1 MSDGIATVG
10 VEPRDGQ
17 GTEGRVARDADGRPL
32 HVAEQRASALMRM
45 LRTDRVAVI
54 ALLVIVAIVLVA
66 LLAPVLPL
74 ASPTKTKF
82 SAKLLPPLTN
92 GHLLGTDQLGRDT
105 LSRLVW
111 GARVSLTVGALA
123 ALIAASVGALI
134 GIIAGYIG
142 GRVDNL
148 IMRLIDIMLAF
159 PYILLAIGLVAAL
172 GPGLVNAML
181 AIAVANISF
190 YARNMR
196 GNVLTIRNQPYI
208 ESALA
213 AGATH
218 RRVLFRHVLPNILP
232 ALLILVSLNVGWMI
246 TETAGLSFLGLG
258 AQPPTA
264 DWGSML
270 ADGRQFITVTYYTAT
285 IPGIMI
291 LILVLALN
299 VLGDSLRDALDPRLR
314 NR

>member
-1 MSDGIATVG
+1 MA
-10 VEPRDGQ
+10 EA
-17 GTEGRVARDADGRPL
+17 GRVRAFPQRVLAASEPSPRRPPL
-32 HVAEQRASALMRM
+32 LLQM
-45 LRTDRVAVI
+45 LRRDRFAAA
-54 ALLVIVAIVLVA
+54 ALIVVLAIIVTA
-66 LLAPVLPL
+66 LLAPVLGL
-74 ASPTKTKF
+74 DSPTKTGF
-82 SAKLLPPLTN
+82 GDRLLLPLSPD
-92 GHLLGTDQLGRDT
+92 HLLGTDQLGRDV

-111 GARVSLTVGALA
+111 GARVSLLIGVLA
-123 ALIAASVGALI
+123 AVVASTIGSLVGLL
-134 GIIAGYIG
+134 AGYFG
-142 GRVDNL
+142 GGADSV

-159 PYILLAIGLVAAL
+159 PYILLAIALVAAL
-172 GPGLVNAML
+172 GPGLVNAMI
-181 AIAVANISF
+181 AIAVANVAF
-190 YARNMR
+190 YARNIR
-196 GNVLTIRNQPYI
+196 GIVLGLRHQAYI
-208 ESALA
+208 EAAQA

-218 RRVLFRHVLPNILP
+218 GRILASHILPNTIAP
-232 ALLILVSLNVGWMI
+232 ILVLVSMNIGWMI

-270 ADGRQFITVTYYTAT
+270 ADGRQFITVKYHLAT

>member
-1 MSDGIATVG
+1 MSDHTATARG
-10 VEPRDGQ
+10 ADRALS
-17 GTEGRVARDADGRPL
+17 RSVASTFRSAERRP
-32 HVAEQRASALMRM
+32 SALVLM
-45 LRTDRVAVI
+45 LRRDRIAAA
-54 ALLVIVAIVLVA
+54 ALLVVIVIVALA
-66 LLAPVLPL
+66 LLAPTLPL
-74 ASPTKTKF
+74 SSPTKAKF
-82 SAKLLPPLTN
+82 SDKLLPPLSS
-92 GHLLGTDQLGRDT
+92 GHLLGTDQLGRDMM
-105 LSRLVW
+105 SRLIW
-111 GARVSLTVGALA
+111 GARVSLTVGVVA
-123 ALIAASVGALI
+123 ALLASTIGALI
-134 GIIAGYIG
+134 GIVAGYLG
-142 GRVDNL
+142 GRLDNL

-159 PYILLAIGLVAAL
+159 PYILLAIALVAAL

-196 GNVLTIRNQPYI
+196 GNVLTLRNQAYI
-208 ESALA
+208 EAALA

-218 RRVLFRHVLPNILP
+218 RRILARHILPNLVP
-232 ALLILVSLNVGWMI
+232 PLLVLVSMNVGWMI

-270 ADGRQFITVTYYTAT
+270 ADGRQFITVAYHVAT
-285 IPGIMI
+285 IPGMMI

-299 VLGDSLRDALDPRLR
+299 ILGDSLRDALDPRLR

>member
-1 MSDGIATVG
+1 MTDRMATVTT
-10 VEPRDGQ
+10 VERTVPR
-17 GTEGRVARDADGRPL
+17 ADAASFRSAERRP
-32 HVAEQRASALMRM
+32 SAVVQM
-45 LRTDRVAVI
+45 LRRDRIAAAALIIVVI
-54 ALLVIVAIVLVA
+54 IVALA
-66 LLAPVLPL
+66 FLAPVLPL
-74 ASPTKTKF
+74 ASPTKAKF
-82 SAKLLPPLTN
+82 SAKLLPPFSPD
-92 GHLLGTDQLGRDT
+92 HLLGTDQLGRDM
-105 LSRLVW
+105 LSRLIW
-111 GARVSLTVGALA
+111 GARVSLAVGVAA
-123 ALIAASVGALI
+123 ALLASTVGALI
-134 GIIAGYIG
+134 GIVAGYLG

-148 IMRLIDIMLAF
+148 IMRLIDVMLAF
-159 PYILLAIGLVAAL
+159 PYILLAIALVAAL

-196 GNVLTIRNQPYI
+196 GNVLTLRNQAYI
-208 ESALA
+208 EAALA

-218 RRVLFRHVLPNILP
+218 RRVLARHILPNLIP
-232 ALLILVSLNVGWMI
+232 PLLVLVSMNVGWMI

-270 ADGRQFITVTYYTAT
+270 ADGRQFITVAYHVAT
-285 IPGIMI
+285 IPGIVI

-299 VLGDSLRDALDPRLR
+299 ILGDSLRDALDPRLR